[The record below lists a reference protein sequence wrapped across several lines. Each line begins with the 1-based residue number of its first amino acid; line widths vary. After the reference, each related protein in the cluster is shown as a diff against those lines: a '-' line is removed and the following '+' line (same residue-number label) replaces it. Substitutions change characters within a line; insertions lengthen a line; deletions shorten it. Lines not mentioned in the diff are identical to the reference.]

1 VNAVLRVFVFVLLAI
16 DGVISALL
24 GAMFLTQFYVG
35 VLPIPVS
42 AVISGL
48 VNALLVWAGLA
59 WTSSTRLGGIA
70 LWTWLATFAAL
81 GLFPPSCGDAI
92 FGQSI
97 ADQISQLVMLVLGV
111 VPPGI
116 VLRRHRV

>member
-1 VNAVLRVFVFVLLAI
+1 MLRVVVLGLLAV

-35 VLPIPVS
+35 VVLIPVS
-42 AVISGL
+42 AVVSGG
-48 VNALLVWAGLA
+48 VNALLVWAGLE
-59 WTSSTRLGGIA
+59 WTSSTRLGAIA
-70 LWTWLATFAAL
+70 LWTWLATFASL

-92 FGQSI
+92 FGQST
-97 ADQISQLVMLVLGV
+97 ADLISQLFLLLLGV

-116 VLRRHRV
+116 VLRRRRV

>member
-1 VNAVLRVFVFVLLAI
+1 MRVLVLGLLAV

-24 GAMFLTQFYVG
+24 GAMFLMEFYVG
-35 VLPIPVS
+35 VVPIPVS
-42 AVISGL
+42 AVVSGG

-81 GLFPPSCGDAI
+81 GLLPPSCGDAI
-92 FGQSI
+92 FGTST
-97 ADQISQLVMLVLGV
+97 AAQISQLLMLLLGV

-116 VLRRHRV
+116 VLRSRRV